1 MKKVIIAV
9 VGVALS
15 LAAALIWWSRSRGG
29 QEKASDPFGEMGT
42 FESSRPSEKDFNVA
56 GIGDVTFGGT
66 NTVPKARRA
75 AKKTK

>member
-29 QEKASDPFGEMGT
+29 QEKAADPFGEMGT
-42 FESSRPSEKDFNVA
+42 FE
-56 GIGDVTFGGT
+56 
-66 NTVPKARRA
+66 
-75 AKKTK
+75 